1 MDKLASDV
9 KLTAPQRMNIAR
21 YGFITA
27 SSVPSLGLNKD
38 EVVKRAGVF
47 NGVIEKAA
55 ARHNRLV
62 EMLREH
68 VTATA

>member
-1 MDKLASDV
+1 MDKLASSTA
-9 KLTAPQRMNIAR
+9 LTNPQRLNIAR
-21 YGFITA
+21 YGFLTA

-38 EVVKRAGVF
+38 EVMKRASVF
-47 NGVIEKAA
+47 DGILKKAA

-68 VTATA
+68 VTAPA

>member
-1 MDKLASDV
+1 MNKLASDA
-9 KLTAPQRMNIAR
+9 KLTLAQRKNIAR

-38 EVVKRAGVF
+38 EVVKRASAF
-47 NGVIEKAA
+47 NAVIEKAA
-55 ARHNRLV
+55 ARHTRLV

-68 VTATA
+68 VLAPA

>member
-1 MDKLASDV
+1 MDKIASDA
-9 KLTAPQRMNIAR
+9 KLTLPQRLNIAR

-38 EVVKRAGVF
+38 EVVKRATVF

-55 ARHNRLV
+55 ARHSRLV

-68 VTATA
+68 ITAPA